1 VLGAMEKGY
10 QRSQIQEESMHYEEL
25 KHSGDL
31 PIVGVNA
38 FLDGE
43 TTHGGETAAVELARA
58 TEDEKLSQL
67 RRLDEFKMRNAM
79 DATAALRR
87 LQEAALSGKNIF
99 AELMDTVR
107 HCSIGQITGALY
119 EVGGQYRRS
128 M

>member
-1 VLGAMEKGY
+1 
-10 QRSQIQEESMHYEEL
+10 
-25 KHSGDL
+25 
-31 PIVGVNA
+31 VGVNA

-43 TTHGGETAAVELARA
+43 TSHGGETTAVELARA

-67 RRLDEFKMRNAM
+67 RRLEAFKQRNAKE
-79 DATAALRR
+79 APAALAL
-87 LQEAALSGKNIF
+87 LQQAALSGTNIF
-99 AELMDTVR
+99 AELMNTVR